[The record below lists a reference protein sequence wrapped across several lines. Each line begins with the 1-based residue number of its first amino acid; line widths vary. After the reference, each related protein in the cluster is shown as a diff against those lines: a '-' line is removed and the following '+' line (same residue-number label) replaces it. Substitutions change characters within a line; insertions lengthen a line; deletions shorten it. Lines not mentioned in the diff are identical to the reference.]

1 MHTKTA
7 PAYPDYLTIVVY
19 ILNVVM
25 FCVLTIFFRF
35 HVKLIVKNLTTLEH
49 MDRKRDPL
57 LKKEAN
63 NVRNFGEL
71 GKFNS
76 NEIV

>member
-63 NVRNFGEL
+63 NVKIFER
-71 GKFNS
+71 NS
-76 NEIV
+76 NLNSIV